1 MKLDLK
7 FGIGDIVYIV
17 YKEPKSFEVKVFKD
31 EITEFAI
38 SKKNGLVY
46 YTEKFGDEIKEED
59 MILANEPSIEVLLKA
74 KIDELLKGFENY
86 EDAEILL
93 GGFEYE

>member
-7 FGIGDIVYIV
+7 FGIGDIVYII
-17 YKEPKSFEVKVFKD
+17 YWENKEVKVFKD

-38 SKKNGLVY
+38 SKEYGLVY

-59 MILANEPSIEVLLKA
+59 MILADEPNIEVLLKA
-74 KIDELLKGFENY
+74 KIDK
-86 EDAEILL
+86 LL
-93 GGFEYE
+93 GGFEE

>member
-17 YKEPKSFEVKVFKD
+17 YKEKKEVKVLKD

-38 SKKNGLVY
+38 SKQYGLVY

-59 MILANEPSIEVLLKA
+59 MIRADEPNIEVLLKA
-74 KIDELLKGFENY
+74 KIDELLKGFEV
-86 EDAEILL
+86 EGLEFLL
-93 GGFEYE
+93 GGSEE

>member
-7 FGIGDIVYIV
+7 FGIGDIVYLV
-17 YKEPKSFEVKVFKD
+17 YKDGKEVKVFKD

-38 SKKNGLVY
+38 SKQYGLVY

-59 MILANEPSIEVLLKA
+59 MICADEPNIEVLLKA
-74 KIDELLKGFENY
+74 KIDELLKGFEI
-86 EDAEILL
+86 EDTEVLL
-93 GGFEYE
+93 GGFEIE